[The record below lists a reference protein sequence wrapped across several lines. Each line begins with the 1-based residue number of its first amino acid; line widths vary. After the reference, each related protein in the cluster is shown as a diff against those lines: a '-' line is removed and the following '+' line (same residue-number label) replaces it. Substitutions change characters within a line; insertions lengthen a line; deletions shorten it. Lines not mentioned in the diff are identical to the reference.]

1 MEYEFDKDLGLH
13 FYFKANQEVKD
24 YFFFCSA
31 NLKLKNKVEL
41 VYSEDQNSIN
51 KTKTIF
57 VNYSEVKNLIESKF
71 VLEIYANEDQYS
83 IIISSSEIC
92 VRSFDKNIA
101 ENIFR
106 QLFN

>member
-1 MEYEFDKDLGLH
+1 MEYEFEKDLGLH

-24 YFFFCSA
+24 YFFFCNA

-57 VNYSEVKNLIESKF
+57 VNYSEAKNLIESKF

-83 IIISSSEIC
+83 IIISLSEIC
-92 VRSFDKNIA
+92 VRSFDKKIA